1 MIASH
6 DYVMLR
12 KRCSDDGEERETVGC
27 EKSASGKEFYE
38 EVASTKEA
46 REEACEKTIT
56 RQTSGSIGERTSQ
69 TISGASSAS

>member
-38 EVASTKEA
+38 EVASAKEA